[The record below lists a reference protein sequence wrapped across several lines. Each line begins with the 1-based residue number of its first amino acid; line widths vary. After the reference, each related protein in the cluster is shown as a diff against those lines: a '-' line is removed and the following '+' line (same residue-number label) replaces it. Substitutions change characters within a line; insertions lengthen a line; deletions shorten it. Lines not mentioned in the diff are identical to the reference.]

1 MFECKLCNY
10 ITNNKSNYN
19 RHISTQK
26 HREYLQKCSGN
37 ENDSKKRLSTC
48 TFAPEMHPIA
58 PNSFLVSRFSENKS
72 KNTKS
77 NIRCELCNKT
87 FTRKSSLSRHMSKCK
102 HVTFNNIDN
111 DDITLNNATSTNL
124 QQENLSLLEQLKKYQ
139 ERLNKIEQM
148 MQSKTVDE
156 KDKIIEEKEK
166 LIREKENE
174 INYLR
179 QSNNNTGYVS
189 KKSVS
194 ALNFIVEK
202 YNDAPP
208 LKKIKDS
215 EYKKLDTP
223 KDDSLEV
230 TLIRKYNVKQLDSYL
245 GGFIVGMYYK
255 KDPSKQSV
263 WTSDTSRLTYF
274 IKQLLND
281 GGSKW
286 ITDKKGVK
294 FKEIVIRPLLDFVA
308 ELLNAYTPDMLEE
321 IEKSRPIWSMEV
333 ILDYQTARTKILMA
347 IDDYI
352 LEDQILKYAA
362 PYLFVDRSESSNNE
376 IVKSNKKRYKGRI

>member
-1 MFECKLCNY
+1 MLFNCKLCNY
-10 ITNNKSNYN
+10 STNDRSNYN
-19 RHISTQK
+19 K
-26 HREYLQKCSGN
+26 HTN
-37 ENDSKKRLSTC
+37 SKKHLIKT
-48 TFAPEMHPIA
+48 TKNNGYQNKNNKVPK
-58 PNSFLVSRFSENKS
+58 NSINTQNSNSITQNNEYFICRF
-72 KNTKS
+72 
-77 NIRCELCNKT
+77 CNKN
-87 FTRKSSLSRHMSKCK
+87 FTRKYNLERHYKSCSK
-102 HVTFNNIDN
+102 VSNQN
-111 DDITLNNATSTNL
+111 S
-124 QQENLSLLEQLKKYQ
+124 NLSISNAINTDKLMYELQLY
-139 ERLNKIEQM
+139 
-148 MQSKTVDE
+148 
-156 KDKIIEEKEK
+156 KEK
-166 LIREKENE
+166 INMLETINEKVTTEN
-174 INYLR
+174 NYLR
-179 QSNNNTGYVS
+179 QSNNNSGYVS

-202 YNDAPP
+202 YNNAPP
-208 LKKIKDS
+208 LRKIKDS

-223 KDDSLEV
+223 ENDSLEV

-274 IKQLLND
+274 IKQLLK
-281 GGSKW
+281 GGDSKW

-333 ILDYQTARTKILMA
+333 ILEYQTARTKILMA
-347 IDDYI
+347 IDDHS

-376 IVKSNKKRYKGRI
+376 IVKYNKKKYK